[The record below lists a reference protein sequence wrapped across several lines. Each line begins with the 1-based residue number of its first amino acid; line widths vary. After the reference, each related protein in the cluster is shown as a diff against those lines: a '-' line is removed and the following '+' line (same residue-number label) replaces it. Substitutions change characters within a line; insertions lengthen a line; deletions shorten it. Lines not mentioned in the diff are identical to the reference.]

1 MAQGLA
7 LGLIGKPAFT
17 DAERLETFQKRV
29 GKSMLDEEKEQEIG
43 LQWPKVHMYDSKG
56 MVDGSEPGRLLEQS
70 QATRRI
76 QLEDFCRLLTRLQP
90 RCAVDERP
98 LGDLRNGMLRYLSM
112 EVLAWEQR
120 AKDRDDKLHMERKMA
135 TEAELANILETA
147 GEKVNEMQIKLSEE
161 QQKSVKALMVERI
174 KHAIVL
180 HKDQAALS
188 GMIQVEASHM
198 ENLEAKNKELE
209 ATVEEMKAQ
218 VLAREKEANAPRDQ
232 SGSAQDAFALKE
244 QELQAALAARDA
256 AYDEGAS
263 VKEDLQVSKAEVHRL
278 KPLAQLGQ
286 QAEQYFDAMME
297 GQQEL
302 ASRKKAYM
310 KRISQKAFQYDES
323 MAQIMNMLSTQEEE
337 VLATKT
343 RLAAESADKVERLEL
358 QLLAE
363 RSECIDL
370 KETLRER
377 QKVLMDKDW
386 ELANTHKRLARMMAS
401 TTGEIRGKQTQ
412 AEAGGGEPSMY
423 ALDTDTELPA
433 WLSPGGMAKDELSV
447 FRLDLQSALGR
458 QKLQEDL
465 INDLKATIAT
475 LSQDL
480 GMTESFLVDTMEQR
494 DLSMRL
500 AAVADSLGKAQVA
513 TQELVERSSELC
525 PAASLGEGD
534 LSVSPQGAGAVSD
547 EMPAELPQAPL
558 SGASLK
564 FISGAPKER
573 YPNVEHEES
582 GEGDEDEKG
591 DAEQAED
598 EGGEGERKARKER
611 SGPSEQEEAK
621 NASPTV
627 SYKTGR
633 AGAAE
638 QLQDSQIFIQEVVRI
653 LGLVEN
659 LLTRLIAGA
668 FSTHCRDAAAKL
680 LNPGEVQARSPVEVM
695 DSVLGLHREFMEGG
709 AKLGDER
716 VPPQHHDAASS
727 SVRTQMPPYLERFC
741 AWAQHPQSGAD
752 SLRAVSGAQ
761 WRCAW
766 GEKLRGAVAAAAQT
780 LAACK
785 AQAQQRELV
794 AEAGTLYDSMSVLAA
809 ILSLPDVPRNGV
821 GDYASH
827 ARDGHT
833 HHDTPASTEGRSPNV
848 PPLPLPAMDSVGAE
862 PPPAGG
868 AAPGEG
874 NDVAFAA
881 AAASTTTVDT
891 AQLGRVAAEDAT
903 AAGSGAGDAGA
914 GEEDA
919 GDDTVPQRGAP
930 EMTASQEKFEPV
942 LAVMRGIHSLQSEGV
957 GKTEEPEVV
966 AQCLEGLA
974 TVLELAASSSEEMQT
989 LSKQALKHL
998 Q

>member
-1 MAQGLA
+1 
-7 LGLIGKPAFT
+7 
-17 DAERLETFQKRV
+17 
-29 GKSMLDEEKEQEIG
+29 
-43 LQWPKVHMYDSKG
+43 
-56 MVDGSEPGRLLEQS
+56 
-70 QATRRI
+70 
-76 QLEDFCRLLTRLQP
+76 
-90 RCAVDERP
+90 
-98 LGDLRNGMLRYLSM
+98 
-112 EVLAWEQR
+112 
-120 AKDRDDKLHMERKMA
+120 
-135 TEAELANILETA
+135 
-147 GEKVNEMQIKLSEE
+147 
-161 QQKSVKALMVERI
+161 
-174 KHAIVL
+174 
-180 HKDQAALS
+180 
-188 GMIQVEASHM
+188 
-198 ENLEAKNKELE
+198 
-209 ATVEEMKAQ
+209 
-218 VLAREKEANAPRDQ
+218 
-232 SGSAQDAFALKE
+232 
-244 QELQAALAARDA
+244 
-256 AYDEGAS
+256 
-263 VKEDLQVSKAEVHRL
+263 
-278 KPLAQLGQ
+278 
-286 QAEQYFDAMME
+286 
-297 GQQEL
+297 
-302 ASRKKAYM
+302 
-310 KRISQKAFQYDES
+310 
-323 MAQIMNMLSTQEEE
+323 MLSTQEEE

-412 AEAGGGEPSMY
+412 AE
-423 ALDTDTELPA
+423 
-433 WLSPGGMAKDELSV
+433 V

-727 SVRTQMPPYLERFC
+727 S
-741 AWAQHPQSGAD
+741 
-752 SLRAVSGAQ
+752 

-998 Q
+998 QISRSSGESVKGSAIAEESPQMQAATREMLRHESSLRQLNISNTKMRGMLETLL